1 LLIFHGIIY
10 LAFLFKQSEI
20 EIDNETHIPR
30 AAKLMSAINDD
41 ILENAFHFS
50 FKSADHNFLSIVPPG
65 DRCSIKTTLRN
76 LIANASHSMLK
87 HEYMVDHVKEK
98 DVRKFIYDLD
108 SMTPTK
114 YFTAPARPDITRSG
128 GKHRHT
134 SKRRLPLTIEMALS
148 DGEVEEITLV

>member
-1 LLIFHGIIY
+1 M
-10 LAFLFKQSEI
+10 
-20 EIDNETHIPR
+20 P
-30 AAKLMSAINDD
+30 AINDD

-50 FKSADHNFLSIVPPG
+50 LKVADPNFLSIVPPG
-65 DRCSIKTTLRN
+65 DRCSVKTTLRN
-76 LIANASHSMLK
+76 LIANAAHCMLK

-114 YFTAPARPDITRSG
+114 YFTAPARPDITRPGS
-128 GKHRHT
+128 KHRYT

-148 DGEVEEITLV
+148 DGEVEEVTLV